1 MCDFNVVRLKI
12 KEEIGLKIVAATGYY
27 SMSLANFYTVAV
39 VKWFRSRAWHP
50 RFLTQEP

>member
-1 MCDFNVVRLKI
+1 MCDFNLVRLKI

-39 VKWFRSRAWHP
+39 MK
-50 RFLTQEP
+50 